1 MENMDFPIINP
12 VEIIIKNNSKV
23 YVNLQWYEQF
33 NQLDFGDV

>member
-1 MENMDFPIINP
+1 MENMDYPIINA

-23 YVNLQWYEQF
+23 YVILQWYEQF